1 MLNLL
6 GVSYWDDNGNNAQ
19 VQLKICLHSMQMT
32 DVLCMWTVSSYI
44 HKTRLGGRAMY
55 FKVYENTST
64 LLDVTLMMY
73 IVIFI
78 STIFL
83 ILLN

>member
-1 MLNLL
+1 
-6 GVSYWDDNGNNAQ
+6 
-19 VQLKICLHSMQMT
+19 
-32 DVLCMWTVSSYI
+32 
-44 HKTRLGGRAMY
+44 MY

-64 LLDVTLMMY
+64 LLEVTLMMY

>member
-1 MLNLL
+1 
-6 GVSYWDDNGNNAQ
+6 
-19 VQLKICLHSMQMT
+19 
-32 DVLCMWTVSSYI
+32 
-44 HKTRLGGRAMY
+44 MY
-55 FKVYENTST
+55 FKVYENKST

>member
-1 MLNLL
+1 
-6 GVSYWDDNGNNAQ
+6 
-19 VQLKICLHSMQMT
+19 
-32 DVLCMWTVSSYI
+32 
-44 HKTRLGGRAMY
+44 MY

-78 STIFL
+78 SIIFL

>member
-1 MLNLL
+1 
-6 GVSYWDDNGNNAQ
+6 
-19 VQLKICLHSMQMT
+19 
-32 DVLCMWTVSSYI
+32 
-44 HKTRLGGRAMY
+44 MY
-55 FKVYENTST
+55 FKVYENMST

>member
-1 MLNLL
+1 
-6 GVSYWDDNGNNAQ
+6 
-19 VQLKICLHSMQMT
+19 
-32 DVLCMWTVSSYI
+32 
-44 HKTRLGGRAMY
+44 MY
-55 FKVYENTST
+55 FKVYENT

-73 IVIFI
+73 ILIFI

>member
-1 MLNLL
+1 MTMEITRRYNLNLP
-6 GVSYWDDNGNNAQ
+6 SQHANDF
-19 VQLKICLHSMQMT
+19 

>member
-1 MLNLL
+1 
-6 GVSYWDDNGNNAQ
+6 
-19 VQLKICLHSMQMT
+19 
-32 DVLCMWTVSSYI
+32 
-44 HKTRLGGRAMY
+44 MY

-83 ILLN
+83 ILLNSFKQLTVPLSEALIFRLLLPLLCLLLCTAGMCSFLHCIYF

>member
-1 MLNLL
+1 
-6 GVSYWDDNGNNAQ
+6 
-19 VQLKICLHSMQMT
+19 
-32 DVLCMWTVSSYI
+32 
-44 HKTRLGGRAMY
+44 MY

>member
-1 MLNLL
+1 
-6 GVSYWDDNGNNAQ
+6 
-19 VQLKICLHSMQMT
+19 
-32 DVLCMWTVSSYI
+32 
-44 HKTRLGGRAMY
+44 MY

-78 STIFL
+78 SAIFL